1 MTGTFRDD
9 EYSKVVKV
17 CVGKEEEEKEEMK
30 EKEET
35 EEEEEEEEEGPE
47 QVVSDCEQMLLDTLK
62 SSGLLRSVQHVLEHV
77 SDVRAVE
84 TIVTHLPL
92 GYTGTCDCIAKYK

>member
-9 EYSKVVKV
+9 EYSKAVK
-17 CVGKEEEEKEEMK
+17 GKEEEEEEMK
-30 EKEET
+30 QKEEK
-35 EEEEEEEEEGPE
+35 EEEEEEEGPE
-47 QVVSDCEQMLLDTLK
+47 QMVSDCEQILLDTLK